1 MNLGIDK
8 KLDVQALSHYLY
20 FLYGPGEQTPFSFV
34 KKLKPGHILSFKTS
48 DSAAY
53 TYEQYYDITFDGKYT
68 NDSEE
73 EIAEQLDVHL
83 TKAVDRQLLSDVP
96 VGFFL
101 SGGLDSSAMVALAKK
116 LHPDKKLNTYTIDT
130 GGGFD
135 GFEDDLKYAKIVAK
149 HLNVELDILKTEIDI
164 VKDFDKMIWHLDEPQ
179 ADAAPLNVLAI
190 CERAREKGDV
200 VLLGGRQ
207 AMIFSQVIEGI
218 RH

>member
-1 MNLGIDK
+1 M
-8 KLDVQALSHYLY
+8 
-20 FLYGPGEQTPFSFV
+20 E
-34 KKLKPGHILSFKTS
+34 
-48 DSAAY
+48 
-53 TYEQYYDITFDGKYT
+53 
-68 NDSEE
+68 
-73 EIAEQLDVHL
+73 
-83 TKAVDRQLLSDVP
+83 RQLLRCTCRF
-96 VGFFL
+96 FFL

-200 VLLGGRQ
+200 VLLGGDGR
-207 AMIFSQVIEGI
+207 
-218 RH
+218 R